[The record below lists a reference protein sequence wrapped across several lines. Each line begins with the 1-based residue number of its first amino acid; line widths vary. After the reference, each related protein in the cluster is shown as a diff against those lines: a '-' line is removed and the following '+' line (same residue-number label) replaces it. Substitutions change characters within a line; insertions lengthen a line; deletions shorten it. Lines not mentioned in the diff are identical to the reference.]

1 MKLETLMIKAIREF
15 KKANPKAEIRSCY
28 VAGGFGSW
36 QKWRDAEFH
45 IEYVLER
52 GGEYQSTDIHVAA
65 NDATAITSA
74 VAEMILLTFILM
86 PPFTSL

>member
-28 VAGGFGSW
+28 MASGFGRW
-36 QKWRDAEFH
+36 QKWSDADIH
-45 IEYVLER
+45 IEYVLES

-65 NDATAITSA
+65 N
-74 VAEMILLTFILM
+74 
-86 PPFTSL
+86 

>member
-28 VAGGFGSW
+28 MASGFGSW
-36 QKWRDAEFH
+36 QKWSDAEIH

-65 NDATAITSA
+65 N
-74 VAEMILLTFILM
+74 
-86 PPFTSL
+86 

>member
-36 QKWRDAEFH
+36 QKWSDAEIH
-45 IEYVLER
+45 IEYVLES

-65 NDATAITSA
+65 N
-74 VAEMILLTFILM
+74 
-86 PPFTSL
+86 